1 MAMILISAGTYAHN
15 SNAKPS
21 FDVKDGETKVSPF
34 FRKAGDKLFLNFLN
48 RDMGDVQ
55 IKVIDSEN
63 RILYSET
70 LKSTLVV
77 EKAFNF
83 GNAEKDSYKIVVRDD
98 NDTFAEY
105 YVVK

>member
-1 MAMILISAGTYAHN
+1 MAMILISAGTYAHSFN
-15 SNAKPS
+15 VKPS
-21 FDVKDGETKVSPF
+21 FDINDGDIKESPF
-34 FRKAGDKLFLNFLN
+34 FRKAGDKLFLNFFN
-48 RDMGDVQ
+48 REMGDVQ

-70 LKSTLVV
+70 IKSSLIV

-83 GNAEKDSYKIVVRDD
+83 GKAEKDSYKIVVRDA

>member
-1 MAMILISAGTYAHN
+1 MALILVSATTFAN
-15 SNAKPS
+15 TVSSLPS
-21 FDVKDGETKVSPF
+21 VNGKEKELKEGPY
-34 FRKAGDKLFLNFLN
+34 FRKSGDKLFLNFFN
-48 RDMGDVQ
+48 KEMGDVQ

-63 RILYSET
+63 RVLYSET

-83 GNAEKDSYKIVVRDD
+83 GNAEKDSYKVVVRDA
-98 NDTFAEY
+98 NDSYAEY